1 MTQAEFNKLNKAI
14 DKMANDIMGDKG
26 PEYTLMHDDVLNNFK
41 STAKR
46 LNTSALK
53 VWATYFDKQVNSVFA
68 HVNHANVKKAE
79 SIDSRF
85 ADIINYAKRLQDGI
99 LVPLDLV
106 QSWLPES
113 FIFFNRNYIR
123 YKFNCSENIIL
134 NCFVFFNI

>member
-14 DKMANDIMGDKG
+14 DKMANDIMGNKG

-85 ADIINYAKRLQDGI
+85 ADIINYAKLGLALFKDER
-99 LVPLDLV
+99 
-106 QSWLPES
+106 
-113 FIFFNRNYIR
+113 
-123 YKFNCSENIIL
+123 
-134 NCFVFFNI
+134 

>member
-1 MTQAEFNKLNKAI
+1 MRILYKLTIFFVAPLFLLSACSTGFKLGNYDDPYENVNRKSHEVNKAI

-26 PEYTLMHDDVLNNFK
+26 PEYTLMDDDVLNNFK
-41 STAKR
+41 STANR

-85 ADIINYAKRLQDGI
+85 ADIINYAKLGLALFKEER
-99 LVPLDLV
+99 
-106 QSWLPES
+106 
-113 FIFFNRNYIR
+113 
-123 YKFNCSENIIL
+123 
-134 NCFVFFNI
+134 

>member
-53 VWATYFDKQVNSVFA
+53 VWATYFDKQVNSIFS
-68 HVNHANVKKAE
+68 HVNHANITKAE

-85 ADIINYAKRLQDGI
+85 ADIINYAKLGLALFKDER
-99 LVPLDLV
+99 
-106 QSWLPES
+106 
-113 FIFFNRNYIR
+113 
-123 YKFNCSENIIL
+123 
-134 NCFVFFNI
+134 

>member
-1 MTQAEFNKLNKAI
+1 MTQKEFNKLRQQI
-14 DKMANDIMGDKG
+14 DLMADHIMRDKG

-85 ADIINYAKRLQDGI
+85 ADIINYAKLGLALFKDER
-99 LVPLDLV
+99 
-106 QSWLPES
+106 
-113 FIFFNRNYIR
+113 
-123 YKFNCSENIIL
+123 
-134 NCFVFFNI
+134 

>member
-1 MTQAEFNKLNKAI
+1 MRQQEFNKLNKAI

-85 ADIINYAKRLQDGI
+85 ADIINYAKLGLALFKDER
-99 LVPLDLV
+99 
-106 QSWLPES
+106 
-113 FIFFNRNYIR
+113 
-123 YKFNCSENIIL
+123 
-134 NCFVFFNI
+134 

>member
-1 MTQAEFNKLNKAI
+1 MTQAEFKKLNKAI

-85 ADIINYAKRLQDGI
+85 ADIINYAKLGLALFKDER
-99 LVPLDLV
+99 
-106 QSWLPES
+106 
-113 FIFFNRNYIR
+113 
-123 YKFNCSENIIL
+123 
-134 NCFVFFNI
+134 